1 MITIRNEEEKDRAEV
16 EDVIRKAFWNLYVP
30 GCNEHYLA
38 HIMRSHPDFLPEL
51 DFVIELDGKIIGS
64 IMYTRNKLIE
74 ENGNEKNILTFG
86 PVCILP
92 EHQRR
97 GYGKQLLEHSFER
110 AAAAGYDVIVI
121 FGSPNNYVSRGFK
134 SCKKFNVCTED
145 GTFPAAMLIKEL
157 KPGTLENGKKYVYRP
172 SPVLHLTKRKPNALM
187 PDWKRWKRN
196 AAPDRKNFTFY
207 PKPLYRNLLCRLI
220 KRHLHKT
227 RSFSYAD

>member
-86 PVCILP
+86 PVCMLP
-92 EHQRR
+92 
-97 GYGKQLLEHSFER
+97 KMTMTS
-110 AAAAGYDVIVI
+110 
-121 FGSPNNYVSRGFK
+121 
-134 SCKKFNVCTED
+134 
-145 GTFPAAMLIKEL
+145 
-157 KPGTLENGKKYVYRP
+157 
-172 SPVLHLTKRKPNALM
+172 
-187 PDWKRWKRN
+187 
-196 AAPDRKNFTFY
+196 
-207 PKPLYRNLLCRLI
+207 
-220 KRHLHKT
+220 
-227 RSFSYAD
+227 

>member
-16 EDVIRKAFWNLYVP
+16 EDVIRKAFWNLYIP

-145 GTFPAAMLIKEL
+145 GPFPAAMLIKDL
-157 KPGTLENGKKYVYRP
+157 KPRTLENGKKYVYSP
-172 SPVLHLTKRKPNALM
+172 SPV
-187 PDWKRWKRN
+187 
-196 AAPDRKNFTFY
+196 FTFDE
-207 PKPLYRNLLCRLI
+207 KEAERFDAGLEKMEKECRPGQEEFYILSQAVI
-220 KRHLHKT
+220 P
-227 RSFSYAD
+227 

>member
-16 EDVIRKAFWNLYVP
+16 EDVIRKAFWNLYIP

-121 FGSPNNYVSRGFK
+121 FGGNADQRAETGNLG
-134 SCKKFNVCTED
+134 
-145 GTFPAAMLIKEL
+145 
-157 KPGTLENGKKYVYRP
+157 
-172 SPVLHLTKRKPNALM
+172 KRKKIRLSSQSG
-187 PDWKRWKRN
+187 
-196 AAPDRKNFTFY
+196 FY
-207 PKPLYRNLLCRLI
+207 I
-220 KRHLHKT
+220 
-227 RSFSYAD
+227 

>member
-16 EDVIRKAFWNLYVP
+16 EDVIRKAFWNLYIP

-92 EHQRR
+92 KHQRR

-121 FGSPNNYVSRGFK
+121 FGSPNNYVGRGFK

-172 SPVLHLTKRKPNALM
+172 RPV
-187 PDWKRWKRN
+187 
-196 AAPDRKNFTFY
+196 FTFDE
-207 PKPLYRNLLCRLI
+207 KEAERFDAGLEKMEKECRPGQEEFYILSQAVI
-220 KRHLHKT
+220 P
-227 RSFSYAD
+227 

>member
-1 MITIRNEEEKDRAEV
+1 MLET
-16 EDVIRKAFWNLYVP
+16 P
-30 GCNEHYLA
+30 C
-38 HIMRSHPDFLPEL
+38 
-51 DFVIELDGKIIGS
+51 
-64 IMYTRNKLIE
+64 NKLIE

-172 SPVLHLTKRKPNALM
+172 SPV
-187 PDWKRWKRN
+187 
-196 AAPDRKNFTFY
+196 FTFDE
-207 PKPLYRNLLCRLI
+207 KEAERFDAGLEKMEKECRPGQEEFYILSQAVI
-220 KRHLHKT
+220 P
-227 RSFSYAD
+227 

>member
-51 DFVIELDGKIIGS
+51 DFVVELDGKIIGS

-97 GYGKQLLEHSFER
+97 GYGKRLLEHSFER
-110 AAAAGYDVIVI
+110 AASAGYDVIVI

-172 SPVLHLTKRKPNALM
+172 SPVFT
-187 PDWKRWKRN
+187 PDEKEAERFDAGLEKMEKECR
-196 AAPDRKNFTFY
+196 PGQEEFY
-207 PKPLYRNLLCRLI
+207 ILSQAVIP
-220 KRHLHKT
+220 
-227 RSFSYAD
+227 

>member
-97 GYGKQLLEHSFER
+97 GYGKRLLEHSFER

-172 SPVLHLTKRKPNALM
+172 SPVFRFDEKEAERFDAGLEKMEKECRPEQEE
-187 PDWKRWKRN
+187 
-196 AAPDRKNFTFY
+196 FY
-207 PKPLYRNLLCRLI
+207 ILSQAVIP
-220 KRHLHKT
+220 
-227 RSFSYAD
+227 

>member
-16 EDVIRKAFWNLYVP
+16 EDVIRKAFWNLYIP

-92 EHQRR
+92 EHHAGATANSCWNIHLNVPRR
-97 GYGKQLLEHSFER
+97 Q
-110 AAAAGYDVIVI
+110 
-121 FGSPNNYVSRGFK
+121 
-134 SCKKFNVCTED
+134 
-145 GTFPAAMLIKEL
+145 AM
-157 KPGTLENGKKYVYRP
+157 T
-172 SPVLHLTKRKPNALM
+172 SS
-187 PDWKRWKRN
+187 
-196 AAPDRKNFTFY
+196 
-207 PKPLYRNLLCRLI
+207 
-220 KRHLHKT
+220 
-227 RSFSYAD
+227 SFSAARTTTSAGASKVAKNSTSAQKTELFRRQC

>member
-16 EDVIRKAFWNLYVP
+16 EDVIRKAFWNLYIP

-92 EHQRR
+92 KHQRR

-134 SCKKFNVCTED
+134 SCKKF
-145 GTFPAAMLIKEL
+145 K
-157 KPGTLENGKKYVYRP
+157 R
-172 SPVLHLTKRKPNALM
+172 LHRRRNFSGGNADQRAETGNLGKRKKIRLSSQSG
-187 PDWKRWKRN
+187 
-196 AAPDRKNFTFY
+196 FY
-207 PKPLYRNLLCRLI
+207 I
-220 KRHLHKT
+220 
-227 RSFSYAD
+227 

>member
-51 DFVIELDGKIIGS
+51 DFIIELDGKIIGS

-172 SPVLHLTKRKPNALM
+172 SPV
-187 PDWKRWKRN
+187 
-196 AAPDRKNFTFY
+196 FTFDE
-207 PKPLYRNLLCRLI
+207 KEAERFDAGLEKMEKECRPGQEEFYILSQAVI
-220 KRHLHKT
+220 P
-227 RSFSYAD
+227 

>member
-134 SCKKFNVCTED
+134 SCKKFNICTED

-157 KPGTLENGKKYVYRP
+157 KPGTLETGKKYVYRP
-172 SPVLHLTKRKPNALM
+172 SPV
-187 PDWKRWKRN
+187 
-196 AAPDRKNFTFY
+196 FTFDE
-207 PKPLYRNLLCRLI
+207 KEAERFDAGQEKMEKECRPGQEEFYILSQAVI
-220 KRHLHKT
+220 P
-227 RSFSYAD
+227 